1 MPRTAVVAGAT
12 GLVGSHCLRRLSSDL
27 TYSSVIA
34 LVRKN
39 ARATDGRVAER
50 AVNFDSLDLGELPPG
65 ADVFCALGTTIRKAG
80 SQEAFRRVDFG
91 YVASLAKQSL
101 DRGARQFT
109 VVSSVGAEA
118 STANFYLKTKAE
130 MEAAISSMP
139 FHAIHIARPSFLIG
153 HREETRPGERIG
165 IAVAR
170 TLGFVL
176 AGGLRKYKAIEAET
190 VAAALITA
198 TRQGEPGVHIYHYD
212 EMQRLANSR

>member
-1 MPRTAVVAGAT
+1 
-12 GLVGSHCLRRLSSDL
+12 
-27 TYSSVIA
+27 VIA

-39 ARATDGRVAER
+39 ARATDGKVVER
-50 AVNFDSLDLGELPPG
+50 AVNFDSLDLGELPAG

-91 YVASLAKQSL
+91 YVVSLAKQSL
-101 DRGARQFT
+101 ERGARQFT

-139 FHAIHIARPSFLIG
+139 FHGIHIARPSFLIG
-153 HREETRPGERIG
+153 HREESRPGERIG
-165 IAVAR
+165 IVAAK
-170 TLGFVL
+170 TLGFMLV
-176 AGGLRKYKAIEAET
+176 GGLRKYKPIEADT
-190 VAAALITA
+190 VAAAMLAA
-198 TRQGEPGVHIYHYD
+198 TRRGESGVHIYHYD